1 MTVCQSCSGSLC
13 CCKLIFNFSENSD
26 WFIVKA
32 GFGWESG
39 IRHFRPMLSYPN
51 SYTCKSIVCH
61 QVLSISRSF
70 WTSFFFFNLKISVKF
85 SLILRYVKFSQMAS
99 SDIMPPLSL
108 NCLSLYKTDLNVINV
123 KFYNTAYGWGG
134 GGRGGQEC
142 SFLIKNFD

>member
-108 NCLSLYKTDLNVINV
+108 NCLSLYKTDLNVMSNSI
-123 KFYNTAYGWGG
+123 TQHMGG
-134 GGRGGQEC
+134 GEGEGEGR
-142 SFLIKNFD
+142 SVLSSLKILTK